1 MRTTL
6 CTITGTAITGQYAN
20 TAIVTGTPTLG
31 PTTPVTDTNPSH
43 YFAPRFSLG
52 NQVFADTN
60 NNGLRDG
67 SEVGLDGVTV
77 RLLTSAGSVLST
89 TTTAGGGF
97 YRFDGLLADD
107 YRVEVVTPVGYQS
120 STDIASSAD
129 PDNNTDNDDNGVTV
143 VGNAIRSGI
152 ITLGPT
158 ANEPTGETPLAA
170 SGQGGPDD
178 QGNMTVDFGFD
189 QLVLGNQV
197 WTI

>member
-1 MRTTL
+1 MRARL
-6 CTITGTAITGQYAN
+6 CTITGTAITGQYTN
-20 TAIVTGTPTLG
+20 TAVVTGTPTLG

-97 YRFDGLLADD
+97 YRFDGLLAND
-107 YRVEVVTPVGYQS
+107 YRWKS
-120 STDIASSAD
+120 
-129 PDNNTDNDDNGVTV
+129 
-143 VGNAIRSGI
+143 
-152 ITLGPT
+152 
-158 ANEPTGETPLAA
+158 
-170 SGQGGPDD
+170 
-178 QGNMTVDFGFD
+178 
-189 QLVLGNQV
+189 
-197 WTI
+197 